1 MQQNELLTIV
11 QNTLDDKKALN
22 IKTID
27 VQGKTSVTDFMVIAT
42 GTSDRHLNSLSGYVV
57 DAIKA
62 IGVTPLGI
70 EGNDGSNWVLV
81 DLGDIILHLM
91 TEQTREFYQL
101 EKLWEPDFVDEV
113 EQAG

>member
-1 MQQNELLTIV
+1 MQHNELLTVV
-11 QNTLDDKKALN
+11 QKILDDKKALD

-42 GTSDRHLNSLSGYVV
+42 GTSDRHLKSLSGYVV
-57 DAIKA
+57 DAIKE

-70 EGNDGSNWVLV
+70 EGDDGSSWVLV

-91 TEQTREFYQL
+91 TGQTREFYQL
-101 EKLWEPDFVDEV
+101 EKLWEPDFDIEA